1 MPDIWTE
8 VKSTPQLDYPLDLAV
23 PGGLIKNHR
32 GLNKFGRCTDAD
44 SGTATDVHDGA
55 NSSDS
60 VYTWVAPTT
69 ARTHDI
75 ASTSVND
82 DGAPVGTG
90 AQTIQVYGLTSWT
103 TLETSEVITM
113 DGTTNVPTVNDYV
126 IIHRIK
132 VLTWG
137 SAGPNVGVIT
147 ATAQTDG
154 TVTAQIN
161 AGEGQTQMAIYGV
174 PGNAILFISQYYA
187 TTNKAVTTMGAEVK
201 LKINQYCDNELI
213 GFITKHT
220 KGLVTTGTSDGI
232 HPFKP
237 FNRVDGPA
245 IIKIEVTTT
254 VNNSTIDAGF
264 DGYLFESQF

>member
-1 MPDIWTE
+1 MPDIWTV

-32 GLNKFGRCTDAD
+32 GLNKFGLCTDAD
-44 SGTATDVHDGA
+44 SGTPTDVHDGA
-55 NSSDS
+55 NSSDA

-75 ASTSVND
+75 ASTSAND
-82 DGAPVGTG
+82 TSAGTG
-90 AQTIQVYGLTSWT
+90 LQKLNVYGLTAWNA
-103 TLETSEVITM
+103 LETSEEI
-113 DGTTNVPTVNDYV
+113 TTNGTSNVATANSYV
-126 IIHRIK
+126 IIHRMEP
-132 VLTWG
+132 LEWG

-161 AGEGQTQMAIYGV
+161 VGEGQTQMAIYGV
-174 PGNAILFISQYYA
+174 PGNATLYMTQYYA
-187 TTNKAVTTMGAEVK
+187 TTNKAVTAMGAAVK
-201 LKINQYCDNELI
+201 LKINNYCDNELT
-213 GFITKHT
+213 GFVTKHT
-220 KGLVTTGTSDGI
+220 KGLVTTGTSDGV

-237 FNRVDGPA
+237 FYRIDGPA

>member
-1 MPDIWTE
+1 MSNLGGGDYFQDIPE
-8 VKSTPQLDYPLDLAV
+8 GRV
-23 PGGLIKNHR
+23 PGETGV
-32 GLNKFGRCTDAD
+32 NKFGRCTDAD

-55 NSSDS
+55 NSTDG
-60 VYTWVAPTT
+60 VVTWVAPTT
-69 ARTHDI
+69 TRTHNI
-75 ASTSVND
+75 ASTSVSD
-82 DGAPVGTG
+82 DGSPVGTG
-90 AQTIQVYGLTSWT
+90 AQTVRVYGLVDWDTA
-103 TLETSEVITM
+103 ETSEDITM
-113 DGTTNVPTVNDYV
+113 DGTTNVATANTYV

-147 ATAQTDG
+147 ATAATDG

-161 AGEGQTQMAIYGV
+161 AGEGQTQMAIYGI
-174 PGNAILFISQYYA
+174 PSTQHLNITQYYA
-187 TTNKAVTTMGAEVK
+187 TTNKAVASMGAEVK
-201 LKINQYCDNELI
+201 LKANQYCDNQLL
-213 GFITKHT
+213 GFVTKHT

-237 FNRVDGPA
+237 YNRIDGPA

-264 DGYLFESQF
+264 DGILVDD